1 MEERS
6 LMNKRKSVDDRTEPC
21 GTTLFIVLDVEQ
33 WPSTTA
39 EMERPERKLEIKVQT
54 EG

>member
-1 MEERS
+1 
-6 LMNKRKSVDDRTEPC
+6 MNKRKRVGESTEPC
-21 GTTLFIVLDVEQ
+21 RTPIFIVLGVEQ

-39 EMERPERKLEIKVQT
+39 EMERSERKLEMKEQR